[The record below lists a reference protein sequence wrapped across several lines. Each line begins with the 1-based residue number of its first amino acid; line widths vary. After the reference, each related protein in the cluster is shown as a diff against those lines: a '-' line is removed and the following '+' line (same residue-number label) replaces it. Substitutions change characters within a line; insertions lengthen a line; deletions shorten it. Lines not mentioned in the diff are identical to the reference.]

1 MSFTFDSTNL
11 IPILPEITILVL
23 ACTVLVVDLY
33 LKEEQK
39 GINHVITIVG
49 LLIAIGVTGLVGGG
63 ERQVV
68 FDGSYVRDAM
78 SDVLKILIFIV
89 SLFAFVYA
97 KDYLR
102 DRNLWAGEYYVLGL
116 FAVLGMSIMVSANN
130 LLVVYLG
137 LELLALCLYAM
148 VAFDRDSTTGAEAAM
163 KYFVLG
169 ALGSGMLL
177 YGMSMIY
184 GATGSIELATVART
198 AVEQGTQNQVL
209 VFGLVF
215 LVIGIGFK
223 FGAVPFHMWVPD
235 VYQGAPT
242 SVALFLGSAPKI
254 AAFALAIRL
263 LVDGLGGLHPDWQ
276 GMLIILALLSMGLGN
291 LVAIAQTNLK
301 RMLAYS
307 TISHVGFIFLGLL
320 AGSGQGYAA
329 AMFYAIVYAVMAAG
343 AFGLLLIISRAGF
356 DAEDL
361 EDLKGLN
368 QRDSWYAAM
377 MALIMFSMAGLPP
390 TVGFMAKLLVLESIV
405 RVDLWWLALIGVFFS
420 IIGAFYYLRV
430 IKLMYFDQ
438 PVTQEPLTAGP
449 GARAALS
456 VNGLAMLVLGIFP
469 ASLLS
474 VCQNAFPLI
483 RG

>member
-1 MSFTFDSTNL
+1 MPFTFDYASL
-11 IPILPEITILVL
+11 VPALPEICILVL

-39 GINHVITIVG
+39 GINHGLTIVG
-49 LLIAIGVTGLVGGG
+49 LLIAIGLTGLVGGG

-68 FDGSYVRDAM
+68 FFGSYVRDAM
-78 SDVLKILIFIV
+78 SDVLKILIFVV

-102 DRNLWAGEYYVLGL
+102 DRDLWAGEYYVLGL
-116 FAVLGMSIMVSANN
+116 FAVLGMLIMVSANS

-137 LELLALCLYAM
+137 LEVLALCLYAM
-148 VAFDRDSTTGAEAAM
+148 VAFDRDSVGGSEAAM

-184 GATGSIELATVART
+184 GATGSIELGAVAQAA
-198 AVEQGTQNQVL
+198 AVHGTQDKVL
-209 VFGLVF
+209 VLGLSF
-215 LVIGIGFK
+215 LIVGIGFK

-242 SVALFLGSAPKI
+242 PVVLFLGSVPKI

-263 LVDGLGGLHPDWQ
+263 LVDGLGGLHGDWQ
-276 GMLIILALLSMGLGN
+276 GMLIILSVLSMGLGN
-291 LVAIAQTNLK
+291 LIAIAQSNIK

-320 AGSGQGYAA
+320 AGSQQGYAS

-343 AFGLLLIISRAGF
+343 GFGLLAIISRKGF
-356 DAEDL
+356 DAENL

-368 QRDSWYAAM
+368 DRDSWHAAM
-377 MALIMFSMAGLPP
+377 MALIMFSMAGVPP
-390 TVGFMAKLLVLESIV
+390 TVGFMAKLLVLEAVVSAG
-405 RVDLWWLALIGVFFS
+405 LWWLALIGVFFS
-420 IIGAFYYLRV
+420 IIGAFYYLRI
-430 IKLMYFDQ
+430 IKLMYFDE
-438 PVTQEPLTAGP
+438 PVTREPLTAGA
-449 GARAALS
+449 GAKVALS
-456 VNGLAMLVLGIFP
+456 VNGLAVLVLGVFP

-474 VCQNAFPLI
+474 VCQGAFS
-483 RG
+483 

>member
-1 MSFTFDSTNL
+1 MPFSFDYANL
-11 IPILPEITILVL
+11 IPILPEIAILVL
-23 ACTVLVVDLY
+23 ASTVLVVDLY
-33 LKEEQK
+33 LKEDQK
-39 GINHVITIVG
+39 GINHVLTIVG
-49 LLIAIGVTGLVGGG
+49 LLIAIALTGMVGGG

-68 FDGSYVRDAM
+68 FDGSYVRDGM

-102 DRNLWAGEYYVLGL
+102 DRNMWTGEYYVLGL
-116 FAVLGMSIMVSANN
+116 FAVLGMLIMVSANS

-137 LELLALCLYAM
+137 LELLALCLYAL
-148 VAFDRDSTTGAEAAM
+148 VAFDRDSTGGAEAAM

-184 GATGSIELATVART
+184 GATGSIELETVARV
-198 AVEQGTQNQVL
+198 AVEQGIQNKVL
-209 VFGLVF
+209 VFGLAF
-215 LVIGIGFK
+215 LIIGIGFK

-242 SVALFLGSAPKI
+242 PVVLFLGSAPKI

-263 LVDGLGGLHPDWQ
+263 LVDGLGGMHADWQ
-276 GMLIILALLSMGLGN
+276 GMLVILAVLSMGLGN
-291 LVAIAQTNLK
+291 LIAIAQTNVK

-320 AGSGQGYAA
+320 AGTAQGYAA

-343 AFGLLLIISRAGF
+343 AFGLLVLISRKGF
-356 DAEDL
+356 DAENLD
-361 EDLKGLN
+361 DLKGLN
-368 QRDSWYAAM
+368 ERDSWYAAM
-377 MALIMFSMAGLPP
+377 MALIMFSMAGVPP
-390 TVGFMAKLLVLESIV
+390 TVGFMAKLLVLEAVV
-405 RVDLWWLALIGVFFS
+405 RVDLWWLALISVFFS
-420 IIGAFYYLRV
+420 IVGAFYYLRIV
-430 IKLMYFDQ
+430 KLMYFDE
-438 PVTQEPLTAGP
+438 PVTAEPLTAGA
-449 GARAALS
+449 GARVALS

-469 ASLLS
+469 AALLS
-474 VCQNAFPLI
+474 VCQAAFS
-483 RG
+483 

>member
-1 MSFTFDSTNL
+1 MSFTFDYANL
-11 IPILPEITILVL
+11 VPILPEIAILLL

-39 GINHVITIVG
+39 GLNHVITIVG
-49 LLIAIGVTGLVGGG
+49 LLIAIGLTGLVGGD

-68 FDGSYVRDAM
+68 FDGSYVRDTM

-102 DRNLWAGEYYVLGL
+102 DHNLWVGEYYVLGL

-130 LLVVYLG
+130 LLVGYLG

-184 GATGSIELATVART
+184 GATGSIDLATVAWT
-198 AVEQGTQNQVL
+198 AAEQGTQNQIL

-263 LVDGLGGLHPDWQ
+263 LVDGLDGLHPDWQ
-276 GMLIILALLSMGLGN
+276 GMLIILALLSMALGN
-291 LVAIAQTNLK
+291 LIAIAQTNLK

-320 AGSGQGYAA
+320 AGNEQGYAA

-343 AFGLLLIISRAGF
+343 AFGLLLIISRVGF
-356 DAEDL
+356 DAEELD
-361 EDLKGLN
+361 DLKGLN

-377 MALIMFSMAGLPP
+377 MALIIFSMVGVPP
-390 TVGFMAKLLVLESIV
+390 TVGFIAKLLVLESVI
-405 RVDLWWLALIGVFFS
+405 RVGLWWLAVIGVFFS
-420 IIGAFYYLRV
+420 VIGAFYYLRV

-438 PVTQEPLTAGP
+438 PETQEPLTASP
-449 GARAALS
+449 GARVAFS
-456 VNGLAMLVLGIFP
+456 VNGLAVLVLGIFP
-469 ASLLS
+469 AFLLS
-474 VCQNAFPLI
+474 VCQGAFPLTV
-483 RG
+483 

>member
-1 MSFTFDSTNL
+1 MPFTFDYASL
-11 IPILPEITILVL
+11 VPALPEICILVL
-23 ACTVLVVDLY
+23 ASTVLVVDLY

-39 GINHVITIVG
+39 GINHVLTIVG
-49 LLIAIGVTGLVGGG
+49 LLIAIGLTGLVGGG

-68 FDGSYVRDAM
+68 FYGSYVRDAM
-78 SDVLKILIFIV
+78 SDVLKILIFVV

-116 FAVLGMSIMVSANN
+116 FAVLGMLIMVSANS

-137 LELLALCLYAM
+137 LEVLALCLYAM
-148 VAFDRDSTTGAEAAM
+148 VAFDRDSVGGSEAAM

-184 GATGSIELATVART
+184 GATGSIELGAVAQAA
-198 AVEQGTQNQVL
+198 AVHGTQDKVL
-209 VFGLVF
+209 VLGLSF
-215 LVIGIGFK
+215 LIVGIGFK

-242 SVALFLGSAPKI
+242 PVVLFLGSVPKI

-263 LVDGLGGLHPDWQ
+263 LVDGLGGLHGDWQ
-276 GMLIILALLSMGLGN
+276 GMLIILSVLSMGLGN
-291 LVAIAQTNLK
+291 LIAIAQSNIK

-320 AGSGQGYAA
+320 AGSAEGYAA

-343 AFGLLLIISRAGF
+343 GFGLLAIISRKGF
-356 DAEDL
+356 DAENL

-368 QRDSWYAAM
+368 DRDSWHAAM
-377 MALIMFSMAGLPP
+377 MALIIFSMAGVPP
-390 TVGFMAKLLVLESIV
+390 TVGFMAKLLVLEAVVSV
-405 RVDLWWLALIGVFFS
+405 GLWWLALIGVFFS
-420 IIGAFYYLRV
+420 IIGAFYYLRI
-430 IKLMYFDQ
+430 IKLMYFDE
-438 PVTQEPLTAGP
+438 PATREPLTAGA
-449 GARAALS
+449 GAKVALS
-456 VNGLAMLVLGIFP
+456 VNGLAVLVLGIFP

-474 VCQNAFPLI
+474 VCQGAFS
-483 RG
+483 

>member
-33 LKEEQK
+33 LKEEHK

-49 LLIAIGVTGLVGGG
+49 LLIAVGITGLVGGG

-116 FAVLGMSIMVSANN
+116 FAALGMSIMVSANN
-130 LLVVYLG
+130 LLAVYLG

-184 GATGSIELATVART
+184 GATGSIELATVARI
-198 AVEQGTQNQVL
+198 AAEQGTQNQVL

-242 SVALFLGSAPKI
+242 PVALFLSSAPKI

-291 LVAIAQTNLK
+291 LIAIAQTNLK

-329 AMFYAIVYAVMAAG
+329 AMFYAVVYAVMAAG

-377 MALIMFSMAGLPP
+377 MALIIFSMAGVPP

-449 GARAALS
+449 GARVALS
-456 VNGLAMLVLGIFP
+456 VNGLAVLILGIFP

-474 VCQNAFPLI
+474 VCQGAFL
-483 RG
+483 

>member
-1 MSFTFDSTNL
+1 MPFTFDYASL
-11 IPILPEITILVL
+11 VPALPEICILVL
-23 ACTVLVVDLY
+23 ASTVLVVDLY
-33 LKEEQK
+33 LKEDQK
-39 GINHVITIVG
+39 GINHVLTIVG
-49 LLIAIGVTGLVGGG
+49 LLIAIGLTGLVGGG

-68 FDGSYVRDAM
+68 FFGSYVRDAM
-78 SDVLKILIFIV
+78 SDVLKILIFVV

-102 DRNLWAGEYYVLGL
+102 DRDLWAGEYYVLGL
-116 FAVLGMSIMVSANN
+116 FAVLGMLIMVSANS

-137 LELLALCLYAM
+137 LEVLALCLYAM
-148 VAFDRDSTTGAEAAM
+148 VAFDRDSVGGSEAAM

-184 GATGSIELATVART
+184 GATGSIELGAVAQAA
-198 AVEQGTQNQVL
+198 AVHGTQDKVL
-209 VFGLVF
+209 VLGLSF
-215 LVIGIGFK
+215 LIVGIGFK

-242 SVALFLGSAPKI
+242 PVVLFLGSVPKI

-263 LVDGLGGLHPDWQ
+263 LVDGLGGLHGDWQ
-276 GMLIILALLSMGLGN
+276 GMLIILSVLSMGLGN
-291 LVAIAQTNLK
+291 LIAIAQSNIK

-320 AGSGQGYAA
+320 AGSAEGYAA

-343 AFGLLLIISRAGF
+343 GFGLLAIISRKGF
-356 DAEDL
+356 DAENL

-368 QRDSWYAAM
+368 DRDSWHAAM
-377 MALIMFSMAGLPP
+377 MALIMFSMAGVPP
-390 TVGFMAKLLVLESIV
+390 TVGFMAKLLVLEAVVSAG
-405 RVDLWWLALIGVFFS
+405 LWWLALIGVFFS
-420 IIGAFYYLRV
+420 IIGAFYYLRI
-430 IKLMYFDQ
+430 IKLMYFDE
-438 PVTQEPLTAGP
+438 PVTREPLTAGA
-449 GARAALS
+449 GAKVALS
-456 VNGLAMLVLGIFP
+456 VNGLAVLVLGVFP

-474 VCQNAFPLI
+474 VCQGAFS
-483 RG
+483 